1 MSFPIFFQF
10 NVFSNDNVMR
20 SISHDKMLRE
30 FLQYPDVLFDKT
42 DFNNEK
48 GQRKQE
54 KRRLQRTQDLVIIR

>member
-1 MSFPIFFQF
+1 MQ
-10 NVFSNDNVMR
+10 

-30 FLQYPDVLFDKT
+30 FLQHPDVLFDRM

-54 KRRLQRTQDLVIIR
+54 KRRLQRTQDLVIIRWKSM

>member
-10 NVFSNDNVMR
+10 NVFFNDNVMR

-30 FLQYPDVLFDKT
+30 FLQHADVLFDGM

>member
-1 MSFPIFFQF
+1 
-10 NVFSNDNVMR
+10 MR